1 MRYVG
6 MDVHAKVTVWCLLEA
21 QGEVVREGR
30 TPTTAPAL
38 AALMRELSQ
47 EGEVLAGQ
55 EVGTL
60 TYLVHDAV
68 TAAGTTLL
76 SFNAQHLRMI
86 AASRKKTDRRD
97 AYWIA
102 KALQSGMY
110 PHPVYVPTG
119 EIRELRALL
128 SQRRVLHTDYN
139 RWRHRA
145 RTYLRAGGYPAA
157 SGVAALRAA
166 LAPGNAGTRGAPPS
180 LTDALAL
187 CQRQEAALRAEL
199 AQVDA
204 VVRAR
209 TQTVEAIQRLMTV
222 PGVGPLT
229 ATMLYAWVGDVRR
242 FPHAKQLAA
251 YAGLVPTVRQSGNT
265 VQIGHITKQGA
276 PALRTTLVQ
285 AAHVLLSRCRGPE
298 ATPLQAIG
306 LRIRGT
312 RGRRKIAVVAVAR
325 HLLRIAYYIL
335 RDGTTYDAQR
345 LGATMPHTAA

>member
-1 MRYVG
+1 MQYLG
-6 MDVHAKVTVWCLLEA
+6 MDVHATATVWCLVDA
-21 QGEVVREGR
+21 QGEVLREGQVR
-30 TPTTAPAL
+30 TTP
-38 AALMRELSQ
+38 AALTALVQALSQ
-47 EGEVLAGQ
+47 AGEVLAGQ

-60 TYLVHDAV
+60 TSLVHDAV

-102 KALQSGMY
+102 KALQSGMS
-110 PHPVYVPTG
+110 PHPVYIPTG

-128 SQRRVLHTDYN
+128 SQRRVLHTDYT

-145 RTYLRAGGYPAA
+145 RTYLRAGGYPVAL
-157 SGVAALRAA
+157 GVAALRAA
-166 LAPGNAGTRGAPPS
+166 LAPGSAGTRGAPPS
-180 LTDALAL
+180 LLDALAL

-199 AQVDA
+199 AQLDA
-204 VVRAR
+204 TLRAR
-209 TQTVEAIQRLMTV
+209 TQTVDAIQRLMTV
-222 PGVGPLT
+222 PGIGPLT

-251 YAGLVPTVRQSGNT
+251 YAGLVPTVRQSGST
-265 VQIGHITKQGA
+265 VQLGHITKRGA
-276 PALRTTLVQ
+276 PALRATVVQ
-285 AAHVLLSRCRGPE
+285 AAHVLLSRCRGRE

-306 LRIRGT
+306 LRIRGR

-325 HLLRIAYYIL
+325 HLVRIAFYIL
-335 RDGTTYDAQR
+335 RDGTTYDAGR
-345 LGATMPHTAA
+345 LGETMHSAA

>member
-1 MRYVG
+1 M
-6 MDVHAKVTVWCLLEA
+6 
-21 QGEVVREGR
+21 
-30 TPTTAPAL
+30 
-38 AALMRELSQ
+38 
-47 EGEVLAGQ
+47 
-55 EVGTL
+55 
-60 TYLVHDAV
+60 

-76 SFNAQHLRMI
+76 SFNAQPLRMI

-119 EIRELRALL
+119 EIRELRAVL

-139 RWRHRA
+139 GWRYRA
-145 RTYLRAGGYPAA
+145 RTYLRAGGYPVAP
-157 SGVAALRAA
+157 GVAALRTA
-166 LAPGNAGTRGAPPS
+166 LAPGSVGTRGAPTS
-180 LTDALAL
+180 LMDALAL

-204 VVRAR
+204 ALRAR
-209 TQTVEAIQRLMTV
+209 TQAMAAIERLMTV
-222 PGVGPLT
+222 PGIGPLT
-229 ATMLYAWVGDVRR
+229 AAMIYAWVGDVSR

-251 YAGLVPTVRQSGNT
+251 YAGLVPTVRQSGGA
-265 VQIGHITKQGA
+265 VYVGRITKQGA
-276 PALRTTLVQ
+276 PALRATLVQ
-285 AAHVLLSRCRGPE
+285 AAHVLLSRCRRAE
-298 ATPLQAIG
+298 AAPLQAIG

-345 LGATMPHTAA
+345 LGTVTAAA

>member
-1 MRYVG
+1 VRYLG
-6 MDVHAKVTVWCLLEA
+6 MDVHAKSTVWCLLDA
-21 QGEVVREGR
+21 QGEVVREDR
-30 TPTTAPAL
+30 TPTTAAAL
-38 AALMRELSQ
+38 ATLVRQLTQ
-47 EGEVLAGQ
+47 EDTVLAGQ

-128 SQRRVLHTDYN
+128 SQRRVLHADYN

-145 RTYLRAGGYPAA
+145 RTYLRAGGYRVAP
-157 SGVAALRAA
+157 GVTALRAA

-199 AQVDA
+199 AQLDGA
-204 VVRAR
+204 LRAR
-209 TQTVEAIQRLMTV
+209 TQAVAAIGRLMTV
-222 PGVGPLT
+222 PGIGPLT
-229 ATMLYAWVGDVRR
+229 AAMVYAWVGDVRR

-251 YAGLVPTVRQSGNT
+251 YAGLVPTVRQSGGA
-265 VQIGHITKQGA
+265 VHVGGITKQGA
-276 PALRTTLVQ
+276 PALRATLVQ
-285 AAHVLLSRCRGPE
+285 AAHVLLSRCRGAE

-306 LRIRGT
+306 LRIQGT
-312 RGRRKIAVVAVAR
+312 RGRRKIAVVAVAC

-335 RDGTTYDAQR
+335 RDGTTYDAHR
-345 LGATMPHTAA
+345 LGTMTDAA

>member
-1 MRYVG
+1 
-6 MDVHAKVTVWCLLEA
+6 MDVHAKSTVWCLVDER
-21 QGEVVREGR
+21 GEVVRESR
-30 TPTTAPAL
+30 IPTTAPAL
-38 AALMRELSQ
+38 AALVRELAQ

-68 TAAGTTLL
+68 TTAGTTLL
-76 SFNAQHLRMI
+76 SFNAQQLRMI

-102 KALQSGMY
+102 KALQAGMY

-128 SQRRVLHTDYN
+128 SQRRVLHADYN
-139 RWRHRA
+139 RWRYRA
-145 RTYLRAGGYPAA
+145 RAYLRAGGYPVAA
-157 SGVAALRAA
+157 GVAALRAA
-166 LAPGNAGTRGAPPS
+166 LVPGSAGTRGAPTS

-187 CQRQEAALRAEL
+187 CQRQEVALRAEL
-199 AQVDA
+199 TQMDA
-204 VVRAR
+204 ALRVR
-209 TQTVEAIQRLMTV
+209 TQGGEAIRRLMTV
-222 PGVGPLT
+222 PGIGPLT
-229 ATMLYAWVGDVRR
+229 ATMIYAWVGDVRR

-251 YAGLVPTVRQSGNT
+251 YAGLVPTVRQSGGA
-265 VQIGHITKQGA
+265 VHVGGITKQGA
-276 PALRTTLVQ
+276 PALRATLVQ
-285 AAHVLLSRCRGPE
+285 AAHVLLSRCHGTE

-335 RDGTTYDAQR
+335 REGTTYDAHR
-345 LGATMPHTAA
+345 LGRMTDAA